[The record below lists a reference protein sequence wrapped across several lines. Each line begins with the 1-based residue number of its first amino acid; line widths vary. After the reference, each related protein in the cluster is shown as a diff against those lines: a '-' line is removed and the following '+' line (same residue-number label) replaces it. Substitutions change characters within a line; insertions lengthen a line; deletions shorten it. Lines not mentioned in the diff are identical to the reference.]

1 MKKMLF
7 ILAFLC
13 SLVAM
18 NAQTLY
24 YVQSGSNPKSSSSS
38 CRVVYFNSN
47 DSRVW
52 VEWAS
57 VGQIRTNLANNSSY
71 YDEKGYQGVTNEST
85 GSILGLAITL
95 SKSYFQFSSSTAKA
109 HLYKKDIYSNGHG
122 IVSNSFLR
130 TDYIAFSKDWKTLI
144 IDPMSDNPQY
154 YVRVNKS
161 VLEESAANIDDLF

>member
-24 YVQSGSNPKSSSSS
+24 YVQSGSNPKSSSTI
-38 CRVVYFNSN
+38 CKVVYFNSN

-52 VEWAS
+52 IDEYTNV
-57 VGQIRTNLANNSSY
+57 VGQARTNLANNSSY

-85 GSILGLAITL
+85 ISMFGIS
-95 SKSYFQFSSSTAKA
+95 SKSYFQFSSSTTKA
-109 HLYKKDIYSNGHG
+109 HLYKRDMYSGM
-122 IVSNSFLR
+122 VLTSFLR

-144 IDPMSDNPQY
+144 LRPMSDNPEY